1 MKYEAEADGNT
12 IPFGVPVK
20 TDTDSLCSGGKY
32 VASIG
37 NGRSI
42 TFNDVKVPESGT
54 YAMTVYYMSDAPCTA
69 YVKMNGNMDS
79 WQEVSFVGTGGTS
92 GGNLAHKTIWVDLDH
107 TASNTVEIGNNSEYG
122 PNIDRMTLSKYADGT
137 TAIETPESAEPV
149 GKVYALDKHIVI
161 EQSSSTDYWVY
172 NSLGQILKEG
182 SFDGGRASL
191 SVDEKG
197 VYLVKVHTEDKV
209 FTKKVLIGQ

>member
-1 MKYEAEADGNT
+1 MRLADGNT

-149 GKVYALDKHIVI
+149 GRFMLLTNI
-161 EQSSSTDYWVY
+161 
-172 NSLGQILKEG
+172 
-182 SFDGGRASL
+182 
-191 SVDEKG
+191 
-197 VYLVKVHTEDKV
+197 
-209 FTKKVLIGQ
+209 

>member
-54 YAMTVYYMSDAPCTA
+54 YAMTICPMP
-69 YVKMNGNMDS
+69 
-79 WQEVSFVGTGGTS
+79 
-92 GGNLAHKTIWVDLDH
+92 
-107 TASNTVEIGNNSEYG
+107 
-122 PNIDRMTLSKYADGT
+122 
-137 TAIETPESAEPV
+137 
-149 GKVYALDKHIVI
+149 
-161 EQSSSTDYWVY
+161 
-172 NSLGQILKEG
+172 
-182 SFDGGRASL
+182 
-191 SVDEKG
+191 
-197 VYLVKVHTEDKV
+197 LVRPM
-209 FTKKVLIGQ
+209 